1 MRKLLGAVKKFFV
14 KIGSFFK
21 NIVKAV
27 KKFFAKI
34 RDVIV
39 NFWDKSYNIRLK
51 INTILGKVFFPFRF
65 VYKYIVRT
73 EGQKL
78 ILFSFI
84 KIKIT
89 RKNREAF
96 YGLLFISLW
105 IVGYLIL
112 QLYPM
117 FYSLYLSFQTA
128 YYNLQ
133 TGLVTTFVGF
143 QNYLNI
149 FRSQTLLPLFGTY
162 LGRMVISVPLVVVF
176 SIMIAVLINNPIKM
190 KGIWRTIFFLPVV
203 ISTGPVIAE
212 LSNQDATSLP
222 SLQNS
227 SVLIYISENLG
238 PWIANPL
245 ESLLTSMLLILWYAG
260 IPILIFLAGLQ
271 KIDISIYEAASI
283 DGASPWDR
291 FWKITLPSIK
301 PLITVAII
309 YIVVSMSL
317 FVEAG
322 GILDQ
327 ARTHMLVGAPDSA
340 FWYGYG
346 FAAAIAWIYFLL
358 MVIIMLIFVGVM
370 TFKRRER

>member
-1 MRKLLGAVKKFFV
+1 MRKLLGAVKKFFG

-21 NIVKAV
+21 NIITSV
-27 KKFFAKI
+27 KKFFSRIWEAT
-34 RDVIV
+34 V
-39 NFWDKSYNIRLK
+39 NFWDKSYNTRLK
-51 INTILGKVFFPFRF
+51 INTFLYKVFSPFRF
-65 VYKYIVRT
+65 VKKYIVRT

-96 YGLLFISLW
+96 FGLLFISLW
-105 IVGYLIL
+105 IVGYLIFT
-112 QLYPM
+112 LYPM

-128 YYNLQ
+128 YYNLE
-133 TGLVTTFVGF
+133 TGLVTEFVSF

-162 LGRMVISVPLVVVF
+162 LGKMIISVPLVVVF

-227 SVLIYISENLG
+227 SVLNYISDNLG

-271 KIDISIYEAASI
+271 KIDNSIYEAAAI

-317 FVEAG
+317 FVESG

-346 FAAAIAWIYFLL
+346 YAAAIAWVYFIL

>member
-1 MRKLLGAVKKFFV
+1 MKKILGTVKKFFV

-21 NIVKAV
+21 SIICAV
-27 KKFFAKI
+27 RQFFAKLGT
-34 RDVIV
+34 RLV
-39 NFWDKSYNIRLK
+39 NLWDKTYQMRQKIGKIISKIFSPIRFILK
-51 INTILGKVFFPFRF
+51 YV
-65 VYKYIVRT
+65 VRKD
-73 EGQKL
+73 GQKL

-105 IVGYLIL
+105 LIGYLIFT
-112 QLYPM
+112 LYPM

-133 TGLVTTFVGF
+133 TGLVTEFVAF

-162 LGRMVISVPLVVVF
+162 LGRMIISVPLVVVF

-227 SVLIYISENLG
+227 SVLLYISENLG

-301 PLITVAII
+301 PLITVSII

-340 FWYGYG
+340 FWHGYGY
-346 FAAAIAWIYFLL
+346 AAAIAWIYFLL
-358 MVIIMLIFVGVM
+358 MVIIMLIFVGIM

>member
-105 IVGYLIL
+105 IVGYLIFT
-112 QLYPM
+112 LYPM

>member
-1 MRKLLGAVKKFFV
+1 MRKLLSAVKKFFV
-14 KIGSFFK
+14 SIGSFFK
-21 NIVKAV
+21 NVVSKV
-27 KKFFAKI
+27 RKFF
-34 RDVIV
+34 VQLGVSIV
-39 NFWDKSYNIRLK
+39 RLWDKTYKGRVK
-51 INTILGKVFFPFRF
+51 ISEFLNKILAPFRF
-65 VYKYIVRT
+65 ILKFIVRK

-96 YGLLFISLW
+96 YGLLFIALW
-105 IVGYLIL
+105 IVGYLIFT
-112 QLYPM
+112 LYPM

-128 YYNLQ
+128 YYNLE
-133 TGLVTTFVGF
+133 TGLITTYVGF

-340 FWYGYG
+340 FWFGYGY
-346 FAAAIAWIYFLL
+346 AAAIAWIYFLL

>member
-21 NIVKAV
+21 NIFTAV
-27 KKFFAKI
+27 RKFFAKI
-34 RDVIV
+34 RVSLV
-39 NFWDKSYNIRLK
+39 NLWDKTYKTRLK
-51 INTILGKVFFPFRF
+51 IGVIINKIFAPVRF
-65 VYKYIVRT
+65 VLRYIVRT

-105 IVGYLIL
+105 IVGYLIFT
-112 QLYPM
+112 LYPM

-322 GILDQ
+322 GILDR

-340 FWYGYG
+340 FWFGYGY
-346 FAAAIAWIYFLL
+346 AAAIAWIYFLL

>member
-21 NIVKAV
+21 NIFTAV
-27 KKFFAKI
+27 RKFFAKI
-34 RDVIV
+34 KVALV
-39 NFWDKSYNIRLK
+39 HLWDKTYKTRLK
-51 INTILGKVFFPFRF
+51 IGVIINKIFAPVRF
-65 VYKYIVRT
+65 VLRYIVRT

-105 IVGYLIL
+105 IVGYLIFT
-112 QLYPM
+112 LYPM

-162 LGRMVISVPLVVVF
+162 LGRMIISVPLVVVF

>member
-34 RDVIV
+34 RDAIV
-39 NFWDKSYNIRLK
+39 NFWDKSYNTRLK

-105 IVGYLIL
+105 IVGYLIFT
-112 QLYPM
+112 LYPM